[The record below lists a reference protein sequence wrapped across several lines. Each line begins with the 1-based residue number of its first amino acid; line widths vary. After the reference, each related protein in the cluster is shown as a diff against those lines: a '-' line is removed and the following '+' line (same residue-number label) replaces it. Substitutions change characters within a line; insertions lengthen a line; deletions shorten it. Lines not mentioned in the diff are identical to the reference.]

1 MSLNNTNANA
11 DTNFKN
17 RLSAC
22 NLLRSKYTIC
32 VDNKK
37 WVPNNGREHHE
48 KNLWNILKCEDILF
62 NLKIPPVVDLK
73 YNQGYYGKLWHNLLY
88 S

>member
-1 MSLNNTNANA
+1 MSYNNSTSG

-22 NLLRSKYTIC
+22 NIIRSKYTVC
-32 VDNKK
+32 VNEKK
-37 WVPNNGREHHE
+37 WVPNNANEHCE
-48 KNLWNILKCEDILF
+48 KNLWNILSCEDILF
-62 NLKIPPVVDLK
+62 KLKIPPVVNLK
-73 YNQGYYGKLWHNLLY
+73 YNEGYYGKLWHNLLY